1 MEKIEKTTTK
11 KTFVSPKL
19 TVHGDVEVITL
30 GFSVGNWTDAVF
42 PVQTPRG
49 DLTFS

>member
-1 MEKIEKTTTK
+1 MERNTDEKK
-11 KTFVSPKL
+11 PYVSPQL

-30 GFSVGNWTDAVF
+30 GTQNGNNLDRAF
-42 PVQTPRG
+42 PNNTPRG

>member
-1 MEKIEKTTTK
+1 MDKKEETTTK

-19 TVHGDVEVITL
+19 TIHGDVEVITMGQSTGTKL
-30 GFSVGNWTDAVF
+30 DAPF
-42 PVQTPRG
+42 NSGTPFN

>member
-1 MEKIEKTTTK
+1 MDKKEETTTK

-30 GFSVGNWTDAVF
+30 GFSTGDWTDRVF
-42 PVQTPRG
+42 PIQTPKPQ
-49 DLTFS
+49 LTFS

>member
-1 MEKIEKTTTK
+1 MDKIEITTTK

-30 GFSVGNWTDAVF
+30 GFQNGNFTDKMF
-42 PVQTPRG
+42 PIQTPKPQ
-49 DLTFS
+49 LTFS